1 MAATVRIERRGKRDG
16 AQQVV
21 ITANLNRGS
30 TGSIQRI
37 GAIAGCCCELDSA
50 SLYRSGGGR
59 FSRARFAGGAIGVGH
74 ELEEGSVDYADR
86 ARLLR
91 CASRRFRGEK
101 AKPEA

>member
-16 AQQVV
+16 AKQVV
-21 ITANLNRGS
+21 IAANLNRGS

-50 SLYRSGGGR
+50 SLYRSGEGDSVEPGSLVGQLESVTSLKR
-59 FSRARFAGGAIGVGH
+59 EAWTTPIVRAFCDV
-74 ELEEGSVDYADR
+74 
-86 ARLLR
+86 LLDV
-91 CASRRFRGEK
+91 SEGEK